1 MKSAIKEALNFVH
14 GDYRVQMPM
23 KHLHQSVDPSR
34 PSPGALVLH
43 GAHSGYIDEVADSL
57 NPSTVALMLPL
68 SECRSPYQSRC
79 LNKEFR
85 TIELALGG
93 VDLYGNFKLQGTS
106 DRAGIPRRS
115 VFHPL
120 TKFPLF
126 QKHYDEFHRSSGTVE
141 ERAARISDPNMARL
155 ASTVA
160 SPDDIILTPGNID
173 EQKPRL
179 HRALALLV
187 IIAGRRRGWATE
199 PRELPAAQL
208 ELARKEL
215 DLDSG
220 ASSATGQGSEEALVD
235 AIKTVVSQMRPCKG
249 KFVTM
254 QVGAHDTC
262 QHVHFHKAD
271 FFSRR
276 YFCKGFDLFWA
287 MCGIAWVDQAKSRP
301 TAHVG
306 HLSKTLRRLCKI
318 SPRSS
323 GPRTA
328 TGSTEASEWLRPTS
342 ATRHSTLSSRC
353 RPIPSKFVGR
363 EKPKPR
369 P

>member
-1 MKSAIKEALNFVH
+1 MRFALEFLFAVNPHEGMPAAFLDLQFDALIGNHVTGRLTTYAPPMDGERRASGFMKSAIKEALNFVH

-79 LNKEFR
+79 LNKEFG

-160 SPDDIILTPGNID
+160 SPDDVILTPGNID

-220 ASSATGQGSEEALVD
+220 ASSATSQGLEEALVD
-235 AIKTVVSQMRPCKG
+235 APPTQAPARASTAPGAHVVS
-249 KFVTM
+249 
-254 QVGAHDTC
+254 A
-262 QHVHFHKAD
+262 
-271 FFSRR
+271 
-276 YFCKGFDLFWA
+276 
-287 MCGIAWVDQAKSRP
+287 
-301 TAHVG
+301 TAHR
-306 HLSKTLRRLCKI
+306 LS
-318 SPRSS
+318 
-323 GPRTA
+323 
-328 TGSTEASEWLRPTS
+328 E
-342 ATRHSTLSSRC
+342 
-353 RPIPSKFVGR
+353 
-363 EKPKPR
+363 
-369 P
+369 